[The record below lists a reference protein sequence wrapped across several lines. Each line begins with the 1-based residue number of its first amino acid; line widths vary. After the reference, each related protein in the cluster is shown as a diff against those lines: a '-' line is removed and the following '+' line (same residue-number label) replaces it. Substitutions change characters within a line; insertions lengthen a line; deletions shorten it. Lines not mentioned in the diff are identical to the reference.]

1 LYGLRWVE
9 LARSKFVLSIDANGL
24 AALPGRDRESDPGF
38 C

>member
-1 LYGLRWVE
+1 LPW
-9 LARSKFVLSIDANGL
+9 SKFVLSIDANGL